1 MAMDYVTF
9 GLTAFISI
17 FAIINPFST
26 IGLFISLTKGQKEI
40 VKHRTAFMTSVVAFC
55 VLITFAITGFFIF
68 QIYSITIEAFR
79 IAGGIV
85 LFIIGYRMLF
95 RQEGSGKAAQGIE
108 QSYIVPLAIP
118 MTSGPGAITTTVV
131 LASQAV
137 TLWHEF
143 ALWAAIFTACAI
155 NYAVLRHSDIIDR
168 KLGKEGIGAMMK
180 IMGLLVCALGV
191 QFIIVGLRAAFPILA

>member
-1 MAMDYVTF
+1 MAMDYATF

-26 IGLFISLTKGQKEI
+26 IGLFISLTKGQKES
-40 VKHRTAFMTSVVAFC
+40 VKHRTAFMTSVVAMV
-55 VLITFAITGFFIF
+55 VLIVFAISGFFIF

-95 RQEGSGKAAQGIE
+95 RQEGDGKSAQDIG
-108 QSYIVPLAIP
+108 QAYIVPLAIP

-143 ALWAAIFTACAI
+143 ALWIAIFAACAI
-155 NYAVLRHSDIIDR
+155 NYFVLRHSDIIDR
-168 KLGKEGIGAMMK
+168 KLGKEGVAAMNK
-180 IMGLLVCALGV
+180 VMGLLVCALGV
-191 QFIIVGLRAAFPILA
+191 QFIIVGLRAAFPILG